1 MKPLQASFS
10 GALSAA
16 FVCWVGHA
24 CLGSISWCF
33 ACSNVILIT
42 GLRSSALQTGLHL
55 PSRIP
60 AWEMPLTLLSRR
72 RRESFQWF
80 VFPHWE
86 CVRVSVTERLRFQNA
101 LMDGSGGLFTSSPRG
116 VRTMFTNG
124 PELGFPS
131 QLTHIDS
138 QSHHLMSA
146 IHLKERTRSG
156 GQRLKP
162 LLRRSCKEN
171 PLAGG
176 TPTQCADRGH
186 ESSVPS

>member
-72 RRESFQWF
+72 RRESFQCF

-86 CVRVSVTERLRFQNA
+86 CVRVAVTERLRFQNA
-101 LMDGSGGLFTSSPRG
+101 PRDGSRGLFTSSPRG

-131 QLTHIDS
+131 QLTHIES
-138 QSHHLMSA
+138 QSHHLS
-146 IHLKERTRSG
+146 KVTKGRSKSHIAG
-156 GQRLKP
+156 EPPDVQKG
-162 LLRRSCKEN
+162 RSKSHIGKDD
-171 PLAGG
+171 A
-176 TPTQCADRGH
+176 H
-186 ESSVPS
+186 